1 MSNFTEKQQKDL
13 AYFKS
18 NLQNFLENKLLL
30 NKYVVI
36 SDGEIQISSDTLENA
51 LNFAVEN
58 YRPGDYIIQQVID
71 ESKIVS
77 FIKAAIV

>member
-30 NKYVVI
+30 NKYIVI